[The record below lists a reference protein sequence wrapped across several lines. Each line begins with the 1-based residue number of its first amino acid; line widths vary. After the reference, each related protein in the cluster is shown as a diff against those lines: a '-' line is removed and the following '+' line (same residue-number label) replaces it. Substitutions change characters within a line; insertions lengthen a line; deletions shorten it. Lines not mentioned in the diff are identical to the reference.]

1 MPTRPLVI
9 RYEDD
14 LKLLPGTWHKAGAL
28 LAVAVALAYP
38 WLASARWLTVGNLGL
53 VAIVGAA
60 ALMVLTGF
68 AGQVS
73 LGHAAFLALGAYTVA
88 VLGGRLGWPF
98 WLALPF
104 AGAVSA
110 LVGVVIGAFAL
121 RLKGLYLAI
130 VTLGLVFLTQHVL
143 LAYPDVTNGLSGT
156 SVPMSWWF
164 RDAASGGGA
173 PLGGTWTVGGV
184 KLNFERKLYFVFLL
198 LSAGAVWLT
207 RNVQRSDSGRA
218 MMAVRDQDLAA
229 EVLGVDMTR
238 AKLQAFGVSSFLAGV
253 AGAMFAFQQQYIT
266 VEPPFDL
273 NLSIQYIAMI
283 VLGGVGSV
291 FGAVSGALAFTF
303 LSPLA
308 ETVGGALPLLNQLT
322 SAQQATVLLSV
333 GVVLVLV
340 REPLGL
346 FGVWL
351 RIRRYFQAWPF
362 RY

>member
-14 LKLLPGTWHKAGAL
+14 LKLFPGLWQKAGLAL
-28 LAVAVALAYP
+28 TLALALGYP
-38 WLASARWLTVGNLGL
+38 WLASTRWLTVGNLGL

-88 VLGGRLGWPF
+88 ALGTKWGWPF
-98 WLALPF
+98 WLALPV

-110 LVGVVIGAFAL
+110 FVGVVIGVFAL
-121 RLKGLYLAI
+121 RLRGLYLAI

-143 LAYPDVTNGLSGT
+143 LAYPEVTNGLSGT
-156 SVPMSWWF
+156 SVPMYWWF
-164 RDAASGGGA
+164 RGADGTAASVA
-173 PLGGTWTVGGV
+173 ETWVLGPVELG
-184 KLNFERKLYFVFLL
+184 FERKLYLLFLPL
-198 LSAGAVWLT
+198 AGGTVWLT
-207 RNVQRSDSGRA
+207 KNVQRSNSGRA

-229 EVLGVDMTR
+229 EVLGVAVTQAR
-238 AKLQAFGVSSFLAGV
+238 LQAFGVSSFLAGI

-273 NLSIQYIAMI
+273 NLSIQFIAMI

-308 ETVGGALPLLNQLT
+308 ESVGHAIPLVNQLT
-322 SAQQATVLLSV
+322 SAQQATVLLSGV
-333 GVVLVLV
+333 VVLVLV
-340 REPLGL
+340 LEPMGL
-346 FGVWL
+346 LGVWL
-351 RIRRYFQAWPF
+351 RIQRYFQAWPF
-362 RY
+362 RF

>member
-14 LKLLPGTWHKAGAL
+14 LQLFPGLWHKAGAVL
-28 LAVAVALAYP
+28 TLAVALGYP
-38 WLASARWLTVGNLGL
+38 WLASERWLTVGNLGL

-88 VLGGRLGWPF
+88 VLGNKWGWPF
-98 WLALPF
+98 WLALPL

-110 LVGVVIGAFAL
+110 CVGVVIGAFAL
-121 RLKGLYLAI
+121 RLRGLYLAI

-143 LAYPDVTNGLSGT
+143 LAYPEVTNGLSGT
-156 SVPMSWWF
+156 SVPMYWWF
-164 RDAASGGGA
+164 RGDVGSAASVGDTWQ
-173 PLGGTWTVGGV
+173 LGPVVLG
-184 KLNFERKLYFVFLL
+184 FERKLYFLFLPL
-198 LSAGAVWLT
+198 AAGTVWLT
-207 RNVQRSDSGRA
+207 KNVQRSNSGRA

-229 EVLGVDMTR
+229 EVLGVSTTQAR
-238 AKLQAFGVSSFLAGV
+238 LQAFGVSSFLAGI

-273 NLSIQYIAMI
+273 NLSIQFIAMI

-308 ETVGGALPLLNQLT
+308 ESVGHALPLIQQLT

-333 GVVLVLV
+333 VVVLVLV
-340 REPLGL
+340 LEPMGL

>member
-1 MPTRPLVI
+1 MPTRPLVT

-14 LKLLPGTWHKAGAL
+14 LKLLPGLWHKAGAVL
-28 LAVAVALAYP
+28 GLAFALSYP
-38 WLASARWLTVGNLGL
+38 WLVSTRWLTVGNLGL

-88 VLGGRLGWPF
+88 VLGVKLGWPF
-98 WLALPF
+98 WLALPL
-104 AGAVSA
+104 AGGVSA
-110 LVGVVIGAFAL
+110 FVGVVIGAFAL

-143 LAYPDVTNGLSGT
+143 LAYPEVTNGLSGT
-156 SVPMSWWF
+156 SVPMYWWF
-164 RDAASGGGA
+164 RGESGTA
-173 PLGGTWTVGGV
+173 PSVGETWMLGSVVLG
-184 KLNFERKLYFVFLL
+184 FERKLYFIFLL
-198 LSAGAVWLT
+198 LAGGTVWLT
-207 RNVQRSDSGRA
+207 KNVQRSNSGRA

-229 EVLGVDMTR
+229 EVLGVATTR
-238 AKLQAFGVSSFLAGV
+238 AKLQAFGVSSFLAGI

-273 NLSIQYIAMI
+273 NLSIQFIAMI

-308 ETVGGALPLLNQLT
+308 ESVGHSIPLINQLT

-333 GVVLVLV
+333 IVVLVLV
-340 REPLGL
+340 LEPLGL

-351 RIRRYFQAWPF
+351 RVRRYFQAWPF

>member
-1 MPTRPLVI
+1 MPTRPLVV

-14 LKLLPGTWHKAGAL
+14 LKLLPGLWHKVGGL
-28 LAVAVALAYP
+28 LAVAIALSYP
-38 WLASARWLTVGNLGL
+38 WLASARWLTVGNLAL

-88 VLGGRLGWPF
+88 VLGSKLGWPF
-98 WLALPF
+98 WLALPL
-104 AGAVSA
+104 AGGLSA
-110 LVGVVIGAFAL
+110 FVGVVIGIFAL

-143 LAYPDVTNGLSGT
+143 LAYPEVTNGLSGT
-156 SVPMSWWF
+156 AAPMYWWF
-164 RDAASGGGA
+164 RDEAGKAVSV
-173 PLGGTWTVGGV
+173 GGTWSLGPLVFT
-184 KLNFERKLYFVFLL
+184 FERTLYFIFLL
-198 LSAGAVWLT
+198 LAGGTVWLT
-207 RNVQRSDSGRA
+207 KNVQRSNSGRA

-229 EVLGVDMTR
+229 EVLGVATTQAR
-238 AKLQAFGVSSFLAGV
+238 LQAFGVSSFLAGI

-273 NLSIQYIAMI
+273 NLSIQFIAMI

-303 LSPLA
+303 LSPVA
-308 ETVGGALPLLNQLT
+308 ESVGRYIPLINQLT
-322 SAQQATVLLSV
+322 SAQQATVLLSII
-333 GVVLVLV
+333 VVLVLV
-340 REPLGL
+340 LEPMGL
-346 FGVWL
+346 LGVWL
-351 RIRRYFQAWPF
+351 RVRRYFQAWPF

>member
-14 LKLLPGTWHKAGAL
+14 LKLFPGLWQRVGLLLT
-28 LAVAVALAYP
+28 LAVGLSYP
-38 WLASARWLTVGNLGL
+38 WLVSTRWLTVGNLGL

-60 ALMVLTGF
+60 SLMVLTGF

-73 LGHAAFLALGAYTVA
+73 LGHAAFLALGAYTAA
-88 VLGGRLGWPF
+88 VLGTKLGWPF
-98 WLALPF
+98 WLALPL
-104 AGAVSA
+104 AGGVSA

-143 LAYPDVTNGLSGT
+143 LAYPEVTSGLSGT
-156 SVPMSWWF
+156 AVPMYWWF
-164 RDAASGGGA
+164 RDETGAAASMSTA
-173 PLGGTWTVGGV
+173 WSVGGV
-184 KLNFERKLYFVFLL
+184 RFGFERKLYFLF
-198 LSAGAVWLT
+198 AGLAAFTVWLT
-207 RNVQRSDSGRA
+207 KNLQRSDSGRA

-229 EVLGVDMTR
+229 EVLGVGTTQ
-238 AKLQAFGVSSFLAGV
+238 AKLQAFGVSSFLAGI

-283 VLGGVGSV
+283 VLGGVGTV

-308 ETVGGALPLLNQLT
+308 ETVGGAIPFVNQLT
-322 SAQQATVLLSV
+322 SAQQSTVLLSLV
-333 GVVLVLV
+333 VVLVLV
-340 REPLGL
+340 LEPLGL

-351 RIRRYFQAWPF
+351 RVRRYFQAWPF